1 MAGQNQLASPPLKPY
16 CFHLFNQPVS
26 KVIYYYNY
34 QMGQVLH

>member
-1 MAGQNQLASPPLKPY
+1 MAGQIKLASPPLKLY

-26 KVIYYYNY
+26 KVIYNY